1 MRPTFWM
8 LGPNLVVLFWKVLK
22 ILRGGRS
29 GPLPREVGLSGLSSL
44 ACLALWIA
52 ILHHAFMPSFQLHGV
67 QATIELALWI
77 CEPERIFSSLK
88 LFFGCHD
95 TKPTTVVWWKI
106 SSIGSWIGVPILGP
120 LQFRFFFLL
129 AVLQRVIDIQ
139 DVQAKLHVPAT
150 NCHAS
155 AAITDSYPWNSS
167 QNKHLHNLL
176 LATVFYY
183 SNRKAIKTVNKNK
196 KV

>member
-1 MRPTFWM
+1 M
-8 LGPNLVVLFWKVLK
+8 NLNNWLPVGGAVW
-22 ILRGGRS
+22 RGCKAFR
-29 GPLPREVGLSGLSSL
+29 RWSL
-44 ACLALWIA
+44 EGG
-52 ILHHAFMPSFQLHGV
+52 SQ
-67 QATIELALWI
+67 
-77 CEPERIFSSLK
+77 SLK
-88 LFFGCHD
+88 QA
-95 TKPTTVVWWKI
+95 P
-106 SSIGSWIGVPILGP
+106 GVPILGP

-129 AVLQRVIDIQ
+129 AVLQCVIDIQ

-155 AAITDSYPWNSS
+155 AAITDSYPWNCS

>member
-67 QATIELALWI
+67 QATIELAFWI
-77 CEPERIFSSLK
+77 CEPEHIFSSLK

-106 SSIGSWIGVPILGP
+106 SSIGSWIWTIGCQLVALFGEAVKPLGDGA
-120 LQFRFFFLL
+120 LKEEVSHWSRLREFLSL
-129 AVLQRVIDIQ
+129 A
-139 DVQAKLHVPAT
+139 HF
-150 NCHAS
+150 
-155 AAITDSYPWNSS
+155 SS
-167 QNKHLHNLL
+167 
-176 LATVFYY
+176 VSSFC
-183 SNRKAIKTVNKNK
+183 
-196 KV
+196 